1 MTMVKFVP
9 SLREVRKLLDKY
21 TKFYLVTSVMLCKK
35 LSWAVK
41 ELGVDKKNIILL
53 PDGEK
58 AKEWEE
64 LQKLLFQMSK
74 KGVDRSSVLVAL
86 GGGTVGD
93 VVGFASSIYL
103 RGVPFIQIPTT
114 LLSQV
119 DSAHG
124 GKTGINFLGYKNQ
137 VGSFHLPEV
146 VVIDKRFIEKLS
158 EKQVV
163 DGLGEVIKAGFIKDP
178 SILRLL
184 EKEKVESIQKSKSLL
199 QIIKKTIAV
208 KNYYTQ
214 ADFKENKIRQIL
226 NVGHTVG
233 HAIELRYKIGHGLA
247 VLYGMERE
255 LAITEKMGLT
265 KKGTRDNFINLLK
278 RLGIVLDK
286 EMKPDW
292 KTVLHDKKIV
302 GDEIAFPVVAK
313 EGVSTIKVIKLNN
326 LKKFI

>member
-1 MTMVKFVP
+1 MTKIIS
-9 SLREVRKLLDKY
+9 SLKEARGFLEKY
-21 TKFYLVTSVMLCKK
+21 PRVYLVTSVK
-35 LSWAVK
+35 LSEKLGWAIN
-41 ELGVDKKNIILL
+41 ELGISNLQTILI

-58 AKEWEE
+58 SKEWKE
-64 LQKLLFQMSK
+64 LQKLLAKMSEL
-74 KGVDRSSVLVAL
+74 GVDRSSLLIAL
-86 GGGTVGD
+86 GGGSVGD

-124 GKTGINFLGYKNQ
+124 GKTGIDFLGYKNQ
-137 VGSFHLPEV
+137 VGSFHLPEA

-158 EKQVV
+158 EKQVI

-255 LAITEKMGLT
+255 LAVTEKMGLT

-278 RLGIVLDK
+278 SLGIVLDK